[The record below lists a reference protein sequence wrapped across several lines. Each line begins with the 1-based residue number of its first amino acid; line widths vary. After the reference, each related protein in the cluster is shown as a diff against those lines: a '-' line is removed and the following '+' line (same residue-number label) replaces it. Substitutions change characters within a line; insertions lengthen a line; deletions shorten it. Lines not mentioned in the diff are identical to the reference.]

1 MIKLRRRAKLNRNR
15 IPPLQPAFGVFQHS
29 GGGVKPFVHAVF
41 RPFSSLEVCHSQTAR
56 FGNPA
61 FCINNKVLTSWI
73 SDLRSKMT
81 IPCHAVLD
89 ALSQEHAK
97 QYIYPRHP
105 ELDSGSIQD
114 DFLSISI
121 NRFRVKHGMTIKGA
135 LDTVSQEQTI
145 LPLSK
150 GEDRMLNE
158 RKRIN
163 SILGEGSSC
172 GVASVMLNLFQHLTN
187 MKEELPAKKIFTPKH
202 LVSLACN
209 LFTNK
214 ILNQVQ
220 DDITKNSHENFP
232 FTPSEKVRSKS
243 QQFQAW
249 HLNTSTKGGGK
260 SLCIQSWHL
269 NTSVKVRCNK

>member
-1 MIKLRRRAKLNRNR
+1 
-15 IPPLQPAFGVFQHS
+15 
-29 GGGVKPFVHAVF
+29 
-41 RPFSSLEVCHSQTAR
+41 
-56 FGNPA
+56 
-61 FCINNKVLTSWI
+61 
-73 SDLRSKMT
+73 MT

-135 LDTVSQEQTI
+135 LDTASQEHAI

-172 GVASVMLNLFQHLTN
+172 GVDTCHAVPNAISQEHAEQYTYPRHPELDSGSIQLTISN
-187 MKEELPAKKIFTPKH
+187 SNEKGRCK
-202 LVSLACN
+202 SLC
-209 LFTNK
+209 
-214 ILNQVQ
+214 IQ
-220 DDITKNSHENFP
+220 P
-232 FTPSEKVRSKS
+232 
-243 QQFQAW
+243 W

-260 SLCIQSWHL
+260 SLCIQTWH
-269 NTSVKVRCNK
+269 NNSNVKERYKKCLA

>member
-1 MIKLRRRAKLNRNR
+1 MLINPFN
-15 IPPLQPAFGVFQHS
+15 PLVECVFAF
-29 GGGVKPFVHAVF
+29 GGGVDPLVHAVF
-41 RPFSSLEVCHSQTAR
+41 RPFSSLEVCHSQTAG

-61 FCINNKVLTSWI
+61 FCTNNKDLISWI
-73 SDLRSKMT
+73 SELRSKMT

-135 LDTVSQEQTI
+135 LDAISQEQTI

-158 RKRIN
+158 RKQIN
-163 SILGEGSSC
+163 SILGEGSSRR
-172 GVASVMLNLFQHLTN
+172 VASVMLNLFQYLTN
-187 MKEELPAKKIFTPKH
+187 MKEELLAKKIFIPQH
-202 LVSLACN
+202 LASLACN

-220 DDITKNSHENFP
+220 DDITENFP
-232 FTPSEKVRSKS
+232 
-243 QQFQAW
+243 
-249 HLNTSTKGGGK
+249 
-260 SLCIQSWHL
+260 
-269 NTSVKVRCNK
+269 

>member
-1 MIKLRRRAKLNRNR
+1 MCFRLR
-15 IPPLQPAFGVFQHS
+15 
-29 GGGVKPFVHAVF
+29 GGVKPFVHATF
-41 RPFSSLEVCHSQTAR
+41 RPFSLSEWEFEIVLFQGVDTYQAVLNALTQEHAKQYIYPSHSQTAR

-61 FCINNKVLTSWI
+61 FCINNKILASWI

-89 ALSQEHAK
+89 SVSQEQTK
-97 QYIYPRHP
+97 QYTYPRHP

-135 LDTVSQEQTI
+135 LDTVSREHAI

-172 GVASVMLNLFQHLTN
+172 RVASAMLNLFQYLTN
-187 MKEELPAKKIFTPKH
+187 MKEKLLATNIFTP
-202 LVSLACN
+202 S
-209 LFTNK
+209 
-214 ILNQVQ
+214 IL
-220 DDITKNSHENFP
+220 
-232 FTPSEKVRSKS
+232 
-243 QQFQAW
+243 QAW
-249 HLNTSTKGGGK
+249 RVTCLLIRS
-260 SLCIQSWHL
+260 
-269 NTSVKVRCNK
+269 

>member
-1 MIKLRRRAKLNRNR
+1 
-15 IPPLQPAFGVFQHS
+15 
-29 GGGVKPFVHAVF
+29 
-41 RPFSSLEVCHSQTAR
+41 
-56 FGNPA
+56 
-61 FCINNKVLTSWI
+61 
-73 SDLRSKMT
+73 MT

-89 ALSQEHAK
+89 SVSQGHAK

-135 LDTVSQEQTI
+135 LDAASKERTI

-158 RKRIN
+158 RKQIN
-163 SILGEGSSC
+163 SFLGEGSSRR
-172 GVASVMLNLFQHLTN
+172 VASVMLNLFQYLTN
-187 MKEELPAKKIFTPKH
+187 MKEELSATNIFTPQH
-202 LVSLACN
+202 LASLACN

-220 DDITKNSHENFP
+220 DDITEKFP
-232 FTPSEKVRSKS
+232 
-243 QQFQAW
+243 
-249 HLNTSTKGGGK
+249 
-260 SLCIQSWHL
+260 
-269 NTSVKVRCNK
+269 